1 MRWIDGIR
9 ARLGLLFGRRDAESR
24 MDEEFGFHLD
34 METERLAREEGLDP
48 AEARRRAFVAFG
60 GVERHKEAL
69 RDGRGL
75 AWLGGLSLDF
85 KLGFRMLVKYPGLT
99 VVGGIAMA
107 FAIWAGV
114 VTFVLVGQVVHPTV
128 PLPGGDRI
136 VQIGNWDVAVNDVEP
151 RATSD
156 FLVWRDRLRSV
167 ADLGAYRDVSH
178 NLIVGTDAG
187 RPVRGA
193 EVTAAAFRI
202 APEPPLLGRVLAPAD
217 ERPGAP
223 PVVVLGH
230 EIWRTRFAGDPGAIG
245 RTVRVGDTH
254 ATVVGVMRKGY
265 AFPVSHEMWTPLQL
279 GAAVHG
285 PREGP
290 AIKVFGRLAP
300 GATLERAKAELGT
313 IGRSRAAEHPGTH
326 EHLQPRI
333 APYTQ
338 SLQAPSMLDKTLM
351 LSIEVFAVM
360 LLVLICSNVALLLF
374 ARAATRES
382 ELIVRSALGASR
394 NRIVA
399 QLFAEAL
406 VLGGVAAVVGIA
418 AAQLAL
424 RRWGVEFLERNV
436 GPLPFWYD
444 VNVSPATVLYA
455 SALTLLAAAIAGV
468 VPARK
473 ITRGLGERLK
483 QGTAGGGV
491 RFGGVWAAVIVAQ
504 VAATVAFP
512 AVVFFEQRQL
522 ARFQSHDLG
531 MAAEEYLGVRLDLD
545 MDAGADTA
553 AHRARFESVV
563 ERLRRSLAAEPGV
576 RGVSFVD
583 RLPGDYHSESWIEVD
598 DGSGVSSATSQPL
611 DPEVSTALVD
621 PSYFEV
627 MRAPILAGR
636 GFGAADLGPDA
647 RVVIVDQG
655 FIRRVLQGRNA
666 VGRRV
671 RFSPRGEWTEDESRP
686 WYQIVG
692 VVKELG
698 MAHPANSRLPA
709 GVYLPGAP
717 GRHGS
722 VHLVLHAHGDPLA
735 LAGRVREIAAEVEP
749 TLRLSDLQR
758 LDEVKKGMVWIV
770 GMWLRVTVVLT
781 AIALL
786 LSLTGIYSVLAFTVS
801 RRTREI
807 GVRVALG
814 AARGRVVAEIFRK
827 PLTQVG
833 VGVLFGFILV
843 TAAAF
848 AVSGH
853 QPDGAPQSGS
863 AGLSLAQVSLLA
875 AYAAFMMGVCMLACV
890 VPTRRALRVEPTEAL
905 RVE

>member
-1 MRWIDGIR
+1 
-9 ARLGLLFGRRDAESR
+9 

-34 METERLAREEGLDP
+34 METERLVREEGLDP
-48 AEARRRAFVAFG
+48 GEARRRALVAFG

-114 VTFVLVGQVVHPTV
+114 VTFVMVGQVVHPTL

-136 VQIGNWDVAVNDVEP
+136 VQIGNWDVSINDVEP

-156 FLVWRDRLRSV
+156 FLVWREGLRSV
-167 ADLGAYRDVSH
+167 TDLGAYRSISH
-178 NLIVGTDAG
+178 NVIVGTETG

-193 EVTAAAFRI
+193 EVTASAFRI
-202 APEPPLLGRVLAPAD
+202 APEPPLLGRALVPAD
-217 ERPGAP
+217 ERQGAP

-230 EIWRTRFAGDPGAIG
+230 ELWRTRFAGDPGAVG
-245 RTVRVGDTH
+245 RTVQLGDAY
-254 ATVVGVMRKGY
+254 ATVVGVMPEGY

-279 GAAVHG
+279 DAAAHG

-290 AIKVFGRLAP
+290 AIQVFGRLAP
-300 GATLERAKAELGT
+300 GATPERAEAELRT
-313 IGRSRAAEHPGTH
+313 IGRSRAAEHPATH

-351 LSIEVFAVM
+351 LSIELFAVM

-374 ARAATRES
+374 ARAASRET

-394 NRIVA
+394 GRIVA
-399 QLFAEAL
+399 QLFVEAL
-406 VLGGVAAVVGIA
+406 VLGGVAAVVGLA
-418 AAQLAL
+418 AAQFAL
-424 RRWGVEFLERNV
+424 RRWGVEFLERNM

-444 VNVSPATVLYA
+444 VNLSPTTVLYA
-455 SALTLLAAAIAGV
+455 GGLTLLGAAVAGM

-512 AVVFFEQRQL
+512 AIVFFEQRQL

-531 MAAEEYLGVRLDLD
+531 IAAEEYLGVRLDL
-545 MDAGADTA
+545 DAGADTA

-563 ERLRRSLAAEPGV
+563 ETLRRSVAAEPGV
-576 RGVSFVD
+576 RGVAFVD
-583 RLPGDYHSESWIEVD
+583 RLPGDYHRESWVDVD

-627 MRAPILAGR
+627 MKAPVLAGR
-636 GFGAADLGPDA
+636 GFSAADLGPDA

-655 FIRRVLQGRNA
+655 FIRRTLQGRNA

-671 RFSPRGEWTEDESRP
+671 RFSPRGEWSEDESRP
-686 WYQIVG
+686 WYQVVG

-709 GVYLPGAP
+709 GVYLPGTP
-717 GRHGS
+717 GRDGS
-722 VHLVLHAHGDPLA
+722 LFMVLHAHGDPLA
-735 LAGRVREIAAEVEP
+735 LGTRVREIAARVDP
-749 TLRLSDLQR
+749 ALRLSDLQR
-758 LDEVKKGMVWIV
+758 LDEVKVGMVWIV
-770 GMWLRVTVVLT
+770 QLWLRVTVVLT

-786 LSLTGIYSVLAFTVS
+786 LSLTGIYSVLSFTVS
-801 RRTREI
+801 KRTREI

-827 PLTQVG
+827 PLAQVG
-833 VGVLFGFILV
+833 AGVMLGFILV

-848 AVSGH
+848 VVTGQ
-853 QPDGAPQSGS
+853 QPDGTPGS
-863 AGLSLAQVSLLA
+863 ASGGLSLVQVALLA

-890 VPTRRALRVEPTEAL
+890 VPTRRALRVQPTEAL
-905 RVE
+905 RTE